1 MPIAIN
7 FSSVGIYNEE
17 FPSMNSPDPL
27 ITWSQKSHLKY
38 FSSCITTTTSPMAT
52 KLSKVATYYNDYRQ
66 HRCHQ
71 LFVAVFSIHDFN
83 DLAIWSIEGVCSDF
97 SKVSM

>member
-1 MPIAIN
+1 
-7 FSSVGIYNEE
+7 
-17 FPSMNSPDPL
+17 
-27 ITWSQKSHLKY
+27 
-38 FSSCITTTTSPMAT
+38 MAT

-71 LFVAVFSIHDFN
+71 LFVAVFSINDFN